1 MELEIT
7 FGRLMR
13 VWWAWFWR
21 NVLILIFG
29 LLPVSLVLG
38 LIVGFLM
45 GLAGVQPGVG
55 RWISMGLGMLVGAV
69 ASIIPI
75 WLILGERYGNFRLV
89 LVAAEGED
97 RAPADAAIES
107 ATVSEAE

>member
-7 FGRLMR
+7 FGRIIR

-29 LLPVSLVLG
+29 LLPVSLAVG
-38 LIVGFLM
+38 MIIGFLM
-45 GLAGVQPGVG
+45 GLAGLHPGAIRG
-55 RWISMGLGMLVGAV
+55 FSMALGMLLGAA
-69 ASIIPI
+69 ASVVPI

-89 LVAAEGED
+89 LVAADEADSVASAQEV
-97 RAPADAAIES
+97 PA
-107 ATVSEAE
+107 TSEAE